1 MQKSTHLIILGLFL
15 VGGVSAQ
22 STGVTLEKV
31 RATFRKADTNGDA
44 LLSRAE
50 AAAAGIPSRD
60 MLRMDADKSGSL
72 SGEEFIVY
80 YSQLLSRAGRNSAK
94 DLEAEVKRIN
104 AARRAAQQ
112 KKDQDRRDKARA
124 DKKAKDQAR
133 IDQARADKK
142 ASDQARI
149 DQARADEKDNDQAR
163 IDQARADKKASDQAR
178 IDQARADKKANDQA
192 RIDQARADE
201 KANDQARID
210 QARADEKGKDQARID
225 QARAD
230 KKASDQARI
239 DAARAKKKVK
249 DETSKD
255 EGKGTPEP
263 VQVPKADS
271 DRAAKLLRAAVAS
284 GRVTKEGAK
293 DVFNLLTNKTLPT
306 KVEEL
311 RRLHQVA
318 TARVSALAKSG
329 SLSPTEARELHKA
342 LTRRMQ
348 QAGVKPTPP
357 VQTPS
362 VKPPVRREPGGNGP
376 APQAKPGDVQ
386 RGRRKPNTPASKPP
400 VGDGR
405 KSTDGSSRKKAPA
418 KEPAVRPSEKDGRTG
433 GGN

>member
-15 VGGVSAQ
+15 VGGASAQ
-22 STGVTLEKV
+22 ASGVTLAKV
-31 RATFRKADTNGDA
+31 RATFSKADTNGDA

-60 MLRMDADKSGSL
+60 MQRMDADKSGSL

-80 YSQLLSRAGRNSAK
+80 YSQLLSRAGRTSAK

-112 KKDQDRRDKARA
+112 KKDQERKDKARA
-124 DKKAKDQAR
+124 DKKASDQAR
-133 IDQARADKK
+133 ADQARADKK
-142 ASDQARI
+142 ASDQARA
-149 DQARADEKDNDQAR
+149 DQARADKKANDQAR

-178 IDQARADKKANDQA
+178 IDAV
-192 RIDQARADE
+192 
-201 KANDQARID
+201 
-210 QARADEKGKDQARID
+210 
-225 QARAD
+225 
-230 KKASDQARI
+230 
-239 DAARAKKKVK
+239 RAKKKAK
-249 DETSKD
+249 DETGND
-255 EGKGTPEP
+255 DGKGAPEP
-263 VQVPKADS
+263 VQAPKSDS

-284 GRVTKEGAK
+284 GRVTKAAAK
-293 DVFNLLTNKTLPT
+293 DVFDLLTNTTLPT

-348 QAGVKPTPP
+348 QAGVKPSPP

-362 VKPPVRREPGGNGP
+362 AKPPARRKPGGNGP
-376 APQAKPGDVQ
+376 APQA
-386 RGRRKPNTPASKPP
+386 RRKPNTPASKPP
-400 VGDGR
+400 VDDGR
-405 KSTDGSSRKKAPA
+405 KPADGSSRKKAPA
-418 KEPAVRPSEKDGRTG
+418 KKPAVRPSEKGGRNG
-433 GGN
+433 GS

>member
-1 MQKSTHLIILGLFL
+1 
-15 VGGVSAQ
+15 
-22 STGVTLEKV
+22 
-31 RATFRKADTNGDA
+31 
-44 LLSRAE
+44 
-50 AAAAGIPSRD
+50 
-60 MLRMDADKSGSL
+60 
-72 SGEEFIVY
+72 
-80 YSQLLSRAGRNSAK
+80 
-94 DLEAEVKRIN
+94 
-104 AARRAAQQ
+104 
-112 KKDQDRRDKARA
+112 
-124 DKKAKDQAR
+124 
-133 IDQARADKK
+133 
-142 ASDQARI
+142 
-149 DQARADEKDNDQAR
+149 
-163 IDQARADKKASDQAR
+163 
-178 IDQARADKKANDQA
+178 
-192 RIDQARADE
+192 
-201 KANDQARID
+201 
-210 QARADEKGKDQARID
+210 
-225 QARAD
+225 
-230 KKASDQARI
+230 
-239 DAARAKKKVK
+239 
-249 DETSKD
+249 
-255 EGKGTPEP
+255 
-263 VQVPKADS
+263 
-271 DRAAKLLRAAVAS
+271 
-284 GRVTKEGAK
+284 VTKEGAK

-329 SLSPTEARELHKA
+329 SLSPTEARELYKA

>member
-15 VGGVSAQ
+15 VGGASAQ
-22 STGVTLEKV
+22 ATGVTLGKV
-31 RATFRKADTNGDA
+31 RATFSKADTNGDA

-60 MLRMDADKSGSL
+60 MQRMDADKSGSL

-80 YSQLLSRAGRNSAK
+80 YSQLLSRAGRSSAK

-112 KKDQDRRDKARA
+112 KKDQDRKDKARA
-124 DKKAKDQAR
+124 DKKASDQAR
-133 IDQARADKK
+133 ADQARADKK
-142 ASDQARI
+142 ASDQAR
-149 DQARADEKDNDQAR
+149 A
-163 IDQARADKKASDQAR
+163 DQARADKKASDQAR

-192 RIDQARADE
+192 RIDQARE
-201 KANDQARID
+201 
-210 QARADEKGKDQARID
+210 
-225 QARAD
+225 D

-239 DAARAKKKVK
+239 DAVRAKKKAK
-249 DETSKD
+249 DETGND
-255 EGKGTPEP
+255 EGKGAPEP
-263 VQVPKADS
+263 VQAPKSDS

-284 GRVTKEGAK
+284 GRVTKAAAK
-293 DVFNLLTNKTLPT
+293 DVFDLLTNTTLPT

-348 QAGVKPTPP
+348 QAGVKPSPP

-362 VKPPVRREPGGNGP
+362 AKPPVRRKPGGNGP
-376 APQAKPGDVQ
+376 APQA
-386 RGRRKPNTPASKPP
+386 RRKPNTPASKPP

-405 KSTDGSSRKKAPA
+405 KPADGSSRKKAPA
-418 KEPAVRPSEKDGRTG
+418 KKPAVRPSEKG
-433 GGN
+433 GSNGGS

>member
-15 VGGVSAQ
+15 VGGASAQ
-22 STGVTLEKV
+22 ATGVTLGKV
-31 RATFRKADTNGDA
+31 RATFSKADTNGDA

-60 MLRMDADKSGSL
+60 MQRMDADKSGSL

-80 YSQLLSRAGRNSAK
+80 YSQLLSRAGRSSAK

-112 KKDQDRRDKARA
+112 KKDQDRKDKARA
-124 DKKAKDQAR
+124 DKKANDQAR

-149 DQARADEKDNDQAR
+149 DQARADKEANDQAR

-178 IDQARADKKANDQA
+178 IDQARADKKAD
-192 RIDQARADE
+192 
-201 KANDQARID
+201 
-210 QARADEKGKDQARID
+210 DQARID

-239 DAARAKKKVK
+239 DAVRAKKEAK
-249 DETSKD
+249 DQTGND
-255 EGKGTPEP
+255 AGKGTPEP
-263 VQVPKADS
+263 VQAPMSDS

-284 GRVTKEGAK
+284 GRVTKAAAK
-293 DVFNLLTNKTLPT
+293 DVFDLLTNTTLPT

-348 QAGVKPTPP
+348 QAGVKPSPP

-362 VKPPVRREPGGNGP
+362 AKPPVRRKPGGNGP
-376 APQAKPGDVQ
+376 APQA
-386 RGRRKPNTPASKPP
+386 RRKPNTPASKPP

-405 KSTDGSSRKKAPA
+405 KPADGSSRKKAPA
-418 KEPAVRPSEKDGRTG
+418 KKPAVRPSEKGGSNGGR
-433 GGN
+433 

>member
-15 VGGVSAQ
+15 VGGASAQ
-22 STGVTLEKV
+22 STGVTLGKV
-31 RATFRKADTNGDA
+31 RATFSKADTNGDA

-60 MLRMDADKSGSL
+60 MQRMDADKSGSL

-80 YSQLLSRAGRNSAK
+80 YSQLLSRAGRTSAK

-112 KKDQDRRDKARA
+112 KKDQERKDKARA

-149 DQARADEKDNDQAR
+149 DQARADEK
-163 IDQARADKKASDQAR
+163 
-178 IDQARADKKANDQA
+178 AN
-192 RIDQARADE
+192 
-201 KANDQARID
+201 
-210 QARADEKGKDQARID
+210 DQARID

-263 VQVPKADS
+263 VQAPEADS

-284 GRVTKEGAK
+284 GRVTKDGAK
-293 DVFNLLTNKTLPT
+293 DVFDLLTNTTLPT

-329 SLSPTEARELHKA
+329 SLSPTEARELYKA

-362 VKPPVRREPGGNGP
+362 AKPPVRREPGGNGP
-376 APQAKPGDVQ
+376 APQVKPGDVQ
-386 RGRRKPNTPASKPP
+386 RARRKPNTPASKPP

-405 KSTDGSSRKKAPA
+405 KPADGSSRKKAPA
-418 KEPAVRPSEKDGRTG
+418 KKPAVRPSEKGGRTG
-433 GGN
+433 GGS